1 MSDKEKAAS
10 MSTNEELYAQ
20 VPSDFP
26 RSVHCGA
33 VPGVQPKFLMT
44 KYEGRFY
51 TPGSTP
57 PEIFARW
64 DTCEDLAKQLSVKSA
79 ESKAGKRSHMSELEI
94 LEQYLQ
100 RLIATK
106 WTSLAEARW
115 IIRRAAAILSW
126 PVPPAAE
133 EHTAPGS
140 GVASEN

>member
-1 MSDKEKAAS
+1 LSDKEKAEPV
-10 MSTNEELYAQ
+10 STNDELYAQ

-26 RSVHCGA
+26 RPVHHGA

-64 DTCEDLAKQLSVKSA
+64 DVCEDLAKQLSAKSVQ
-79 ESKAGKRSHMSELEI
+79 SKAGKRAHMSELEI
-94 LEQYLQ
+94 LEQYLP

-106 WTSLAEARW
+106 WTSEAEARW
-115 IIRRAAAILSW
+115 IIRRAAGIVGW
-126 PVPPAAE
+126 PVPMSAQEPP
-133 EHTAPGS
+133 TPDL
-140 GVASEN
+140 ASKSPD